1 MAVYYK
7 LANSGVIWEKIGDQI
22 VMANLDSGRYCNV
35 SEASGVVVWE
45 LMMMGCSLELI
56 HQKMPQ
62 YFTNY
67 DDFCINQVNGFLL
80 QLVEYDFISVTTVSD
95 VKTEMYVDAHLDKN
109 IFPTVFLPPKLLSYD
124 DIDTLLLLDP
134 IDDYVE
140 ELMAEYEA

>member
-67 DDFCINQVNGFLL
+67 DDFCIYLD
-80 QLVEYDFISVTTVSD
+80 YTT
-95 VKTEMYVDAHLDKN
+95 
-109 IFPTVFLPPKLLSYD
+109 
-124 DIDTLLLLDP
+124 TLEQLLDHL
-134 IDDYVE
+134 IYEILDEDQIKEIIKYKKNRELQFYVADK
-140 ELMAEYEA
+140 MYQIKRTIPA